1 MEKRKTFYI
10 TTPIYYPSG
19 NLHLGHLYSTTIAW
33 AIRNYKIK
41 MGYDVLFGTGSDE
54 HGQKIEKK
62 ATELKLSPQ
71 KYVDMQSD
79 VFVSFWKDSKIDYD
93 LFSRTT
99 NIKHKEAIEKVFN
112 FLLEKEFI
120 YKGHYNGLYSVNDE
134 EFVSEKDAIA
144 KDNKYYHPTSNHLLE
159 LVKEESYFF
168 RMEQFSKWLVE
179 YNIENPEFVI
189 PSKIWL
195 ELKKNF
201 IDKKLEDLSITR
213 ISFSWGI
220 KINNDPKHVVYV
232 WLDAL
237 FSYLTALNWSPD
249 KESPEYLKYWK
260 NGNEIVQVVGKEITR
275 FHCIYWPIF
284 LKALDI
290 KLPTHI
296 LSHGWLIT
304 PEGKMSKSKGNVIN
318 PIDLIDKYDIE
329 IIKYFLIS
337 QINIFNDG
345 VFDEQML
352 ITTYN
357 ADLANNVGN
366 LVSRVVAMTNQSFNK
381 PVKFGTESEEIDE
394 VMLKKISS
402 SFEEYKSYFDNFQLD
417 KAIGSATNLAK
428 ELNKYIDLTAAWLL
442 KDNLKRFE
450 KVLNTLLNGIYAVIS
465 MLEVVIPENAQKLLA
480 SLNLEYLDFKYINDF
495 HKFDNVKLNY
505 HNIVFNRFKTKV

>member
-1 MEKRKTFYI
+1 MKKKKTFYI

-33 AIRNYKIK
+33 VIRNYKIK

-62 ATELKLSPQ
+62 ASELKLSPQ
-71 KYVDMQSD
+71 EYVDMQSK
-79 VFVSFWKDSKIDYD
+79 VFISFWKNSKIDYN

-99 NIKHKEAIEKVFN
+99 NLKHKEAIEKVFN

-120 YKGHYNGLYSVNDE
+120 YKGYYNGLYSINDE
-134 EFVSEKDAIA
+134 EFISEKDAFI
-144 KDNKYYHPTSNHLLE
+144 KDNKYYHPTSKHLLE
-159 LVKEESYFF
+159 SVKEESYFF
-168 RMEQFSKWLVE
+168 KMDKFSKWLVE
-179 YNIENPEFVI
+179 YNIENPDFII

-237 FSYLTALNWSPD
+237 FSYLTALNWAPD
-249 KESPEYLKYWK
+249 NETSEYLKYWK
-260 NGNEIVQVVGKEITR
+260 NGDEIVQVVGKEITR

-284 LKALDI
+284 LKALNI

-304 PEGKMSKSKGNVIN
+304 PEGKMSKSKGNVVD
-318 PIDLIDKYDIE
+318 PIQLIEKYDIE
-329 IIKYFLIS
+329 VIKYFLIS
-337 QINIFNDG
+337 QINILNDG
-345 VFDEQML
+345 IFDERLL
-352 ITTYN
+352 INTYN
-357 ADLANNVGN
+357 SDLANNIGN
-366 LVSRVVAMTNQSFNK
+366 LVSRVVAMVNQSFDK
-381 PVKFGTESEEIDE
+381 PVKFGTENEQIDE
-394 VMLKKISS
+394 QILKNISS
-402 SFEEYKSYFDNFQLD
+402 SFEEYKSYLDNFQLD
-417 KAIGSATNLAK
+417 KAINSAINLAK
-428 ELNKYIDLTAAWLL
+428 ELNKYIDLTTAWLL
-442 KDNLKRFE
+442 KDNLKRLE
-450 KVLNTLLNGIYAVIS
+450 KVLNTLLNGIYAVLS
-465 MLEVVIPENAQKLLA
+465 MLEIVIPENVKNLLE
-480 SLNLEYLDFKYINDF
+480 SLNLNYIAFEHINDF
-495 HKFDNVKLNY
+495 KKFDNVKLNT
-505 HNIVFNRFKTKV
+505 HNIVFNRLKTKV

>member
-1 MEKRKTFYI
+1 MKKRKTFYI

-33 AIRNYKIK
+33 VIRNYKIK

-62 ATELKLSPQ
+62 ALELKLSPQ
-71 KYVDMQSD
+71 EYVDIQSK
-79 VFVSFWKDSKIDYD
+79 VFSSFWKDSKIDYD

-134 EFVSEKDAIA
+134 EFIAEKDAFV
-144 KDNKYYHPTSNHLLE
+144 KDNKYYHPTSKHLLE
-159 LVKEESYFF
+159 FVKEESYFF
-168 RMEQFSKWLVE
+168 KMDNFSKWLVE
-179 YNIENPEFVI
+179 YNAENPDFII

-237 FSYLTALNWSPD
+237 FSYLTALNWTPD
-249 KESPEYLKYWK
+249 NETSEYLKYWK
-260 NGNEIVQVVGKEITR
+260 NGDEIVQVVGKEITR

-284 LKALDI
+284 LKALNI

-304 PEGKMSKSKGNVIN
+304 PEGKMSKSKGNVVD
-318 PIDLIDKYDIE
+318 PIQLIEKYDIE
-329 IIKYFLIS
+329 VIKYFLIS

-345 VFDEQML
+345 IFDE
-352 ITTYN
+352 
-357 ADLANNVGN
+357 
-366 LVSRVVAMTNQSFNK
+366 R
-381 PVKFGTESEEIDE
+381 
-394 VMLKKISS
+394 
-402 SFEEYKSYFDNFQLD
+402 
-417 KAIGSATNLAK
+417 
-428 ELNKYIDLTAAWLL
+428 
-442 KDNLKRFE
+442 
-450 KVLNTLLNGIYAVIS
+450 
-465 MLEVVIPENAQKLLA
+465 
-480 SLNLEYLDFKYINDF
+480 
-495 HKFDNVKLNY
+495 
-505 HNIVFNRFKTKV
+505 